1 MLQQAVPS
9 GSSDKKIRGEI
20 FMWYILTFMAGGMF
34 GVFIM
39 CLFQINREYSQ
50 TEYSSTPT
58 QQKGESD
65 EKDGRT
71 S

>member
-1 MLQQAVPS
+1 
-9 GSSDKKIRGEI
+9 
-20 FMWYILTFMAGGMF
+20 MWYILTFMAGGMF

-65 EKDGRT
+65 EKDGRA